1 MHGIM
6 TDIAYEQTCFA
17 IQLFQNKNKEPKNL
31 SKYRDIRNCHVTIH
45 SDVKL

>member
-31 SKYRDIRNCHVTIH
+31 SKYRDVVSGIVMLRFIQM
-45 SDVKL
+45 